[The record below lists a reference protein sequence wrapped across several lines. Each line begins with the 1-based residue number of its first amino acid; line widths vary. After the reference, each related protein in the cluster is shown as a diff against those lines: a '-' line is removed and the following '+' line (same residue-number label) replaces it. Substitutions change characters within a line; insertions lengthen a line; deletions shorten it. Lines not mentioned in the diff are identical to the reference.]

1 MKKMRHL
8 AKIVLPLLA
17 FAAMAGAAE
26 EAKEVSLTVYNNNLG
41 LVSEVRQLSL
51 KKGTSEIRITDV
63 PSQID
68 ATSVYFQSL
77 SDPEKVSVLEQN
89 YQYDLVGAAKLLER
103 YIDQDIKAYGAGGK
117 VYEGKLL
124 AFDGSNLVLNT
135 GSNIITL
142 RLTDNLQNIEFP
154 NLPQGLITRPTLLWL
169 VDNQG
174 PAAQKCR
181 ISYLTAGISWHAEY
195 VAVLAADEKSVD
207 LGAWVSLENNS
218 GAGFQ
223 QARLK
228 LVAGEVNR
236 VQQPS
241 RRFAGAKADL
251 QMAAPQFEEES
262 FFEYHLYTLQR
273 KATVANNEVKQI
285 SLFPNTQTDCR
296 KVFLYDGAASGKKV
310 SVQLE
315 FKNDKG
321 SGLGMPLPAGK
332 IRVYKKDD
340 DQSQQFVGEDRIEH
354 TPKDEKVRIT
364 LGSAFDVVGERTAMD
379 YKRIND
385 KTQEQTVEVKL
396 RNHKKEGVE
405 VTVVEHLS
413 GDWEIRSKTHEYKK
427 RDSQTVEFKVPVAR
441 DEEAVL
447 SYTVRYKW

>member
-1 MKKMRHL
+1 MQSL
-8 AKIVLPLLA
+8 AQIILSVLV
-17 FAAMAGAAE
+17 FAAAASAGQE
-26 EAKEVSLTVYNNNLG
+26 DKETSLTVYNNNLG

-51 KKGTSEIRITDV
+51 KKGTSEIKITDV

-68 ATSVYFQSL
+68 ATSVYFQSI

-89 YQYDLVGAAKLLER
+89 YQYDLVGAAKLLGR
-103 YIDQDIKAYGAGGK
+103 YIDQNIKAYGAGGK
-117 VYEGKLL
+117 VYEGTLL
-124 AFDGSNLVLNT
+124 AYDGANIVLNT
-135 GSNIITL
+135 GNNIITL
-142 RLTDNLQNIEFP
+142 RLTESLQNIEFP
-154 NLPQGLITRPTLLWL
+154 NLPQGLITKPTLLWL

-174 PAAQKCR
+174 PVSQKCR
-181 ISYLTAGISWHAEY
+181 ISYLTAGVSWHAEY
-195 VAVLAADEKSVD
+195 VAVLAADEKTVD

-218 GAGFQ
+218 GAEFR

-228 LVAGEVNR
+228 LVAGDVNR
-236 VQQPS
+236 AQQPS

-251 QMAAPQFEEES
+251 QMASPQFEEES

-285 SLFPNTQTDCR
+285 SLFPNIRTDC
-296 KVFLYDGAASGKKV
+296 KKIFLYDGASSGKKV
-310 SVQLE
+310 MVQLE
-315 FKNDKG
+315 FRNEKG

-364 LGSAFDVVGERTAMD
+364 LGSAFDIVGERTAMD

-405 VTVVEHLS
+405 ITVVEHLS

-427 RDSQTVEFKVPVAR
+427 RDAQTVEFKVPVAK
-441 DEEAVL
+441 DGETVL

>member
-1 MKKMRHL
+1 MKNILR
-8 AKIVLPLLA
+8 IILPLFVLA
-17 FAAMAGAAE
+17 SSTAAGQDDRE
-26 EAKEVSLTVYNNNLG
+26 ISLTVYNNNLG

-51 KKGTSEIRITDV
+51 KKGTFEIKITDV

-68 ATSVYFQSL
+68 ATSVFFQSL
-77 SDPEKVSVLEQN
+77 SDPEKVAVLEQN

-103 YIDQDIKAYGAGGK
+103 YIDQSIKAYGAGGK

-124 AFDGSNLVLNT
+124 AYDGTGIVLNT

-142 RLTDNLQNIEFP
+142 RLTDNLQNFEFP
-154 NLPQGLITRPTLLWL
+154 NLPQGLITRPTLMWL

-174 PAAQKCR
+174 PASQKCR

-195 VAVLAADEKSVD
+195 VALLAEDEKTLD

-218 GAGFQ
+218 GASFQ

-228 LVAGEVNR
+228 LVAGDVNR
-236 VQQPS
+236 AQGPQRRYPS
-241 RRFAGAKADL
+241 AKADL
-251 QMAAPQFEEES
+251 QSASPQFEEES

-285 SLFPNTQTDCR
+285 SLFPNTRADC
-296 KVFLYDGAASGKKV
+296 KKLFTYDGAGSGKKV
-310 SVQLE
+310 AVQLE
-315 FKNDKG
+315 FRNEKG

-340 DQSQQFVGEDRIEH
+340 GQSQQFVGEDRIEH

-364 LGSAFDVVGERTAMD
+364 LGSAFDIVGERTPRE
-379 YKRIND
+379 YKRINER
-385 KTQEQTVEVKL
+385 TQEQSVEVKL
-396 RNHKKEGVE
+396 RNHKNEGVE
-405 VTVVEHLS
+405 IIVVEHLS
-413 GDWEIRSKTHEYKK
+413 GDWEIRSKTHEFKK
-427 RDSQTVEFKVPVAR
+427 RDAQTVEFKVPVAK
-441 DEEAVL
+441 DGETVL

>member
-1 MKKMRHL
+1 MKKL
-8 AKIVLPLLA
+8 CNILFSVL
-17 FAAMAGAAE
+17 FCAAIASAGQE
-26 EAKEVSLTVYNNNLG
+26 EREISLTVYNSNLG

-51 KKGTSEIRITDV
+51 KKGTSEIKITDV

-68 ATSVYFQSL
+68 ATSVFFQSL
-77 SDPEKVSVLEQN
+77 SDPDRVAVLEQN
-89 YQYDLVGAAKLLER
+89 YQYDLVGASKLLER
-103 YIDQDIKAYGAGGK
+103 YIDQNIKAYGAGGK

-124 AFDGSNLVLNT
+124 AHDGAGIVLNT

-142 RLTDNLQNIEFP
+142 RLTDNLQNFEFP

-174 PAAQKCR
+174 PVSQKCR

-195 VAVLAADEKSVD
+195 VALLAADEKTLE

-218 GAGFQ
+218 GASFK

-228 LVAGEVNR
+228 LVAGDINR
-236 VQQPS
+236 AQAPQ
-241 RRFAGAKADL
+241 RRYAAAKADF
-251 QMAAPQFEEES
+251 QSASPQFEEER

-285 SLFPNTQTDCR
+285 SLFPNTKTDS
-296 KVFLYDGAASGKKV
+296 KKLFTYDGASSGKKV
-310 SVQLE
+310 AVQLE
-315 FKNDKG
+315 FKNEKG

-332 IRVYKKDD
+332 IRVYKKDEG
-340 DQSQQFVGEDRIEH
+340 QSQQFVGEDRIDH

-364 LGSAFDVVGERTAMD
+364 LGSAFDIVGERTPKE
-379 YKRIND
+379 YKRISD
-385 KTQEQTVEVKL
+385 RTQEQTVEVKL
-396 RNHKKEGVE
+396 RNHKNEGVE
-405 VTVVEHLS
+405 IIVVEHLS
-413 GDWEIRSKTHEYKK
+413 GDWEIKSKTHEFKK
-427 RDSQTVEFKVPVAR
+427 RDAQTVEFRVPVAK
-441 DEEAVL
+441 DGETVL

>member
-1 MKKMRHL
+1 MKQITQIILPALVL
-8 AKIVLPLLA
+8 A
-17 FAAMAGAAE
+17 AAVAAGQNDRE
-26 EAKEVSLTVYNNNLG
+26 ISLTVYNNNLG

-51 KKGTSEIRITDV
+51 KKGASEVRITDV

-68 ATSVYFQSL
+68 PTSVFFQSL
-77 SDPEKVSVLEQN
+77 SDPDKFTVLEQN
-89 YQYDLVGAAKLLER
+89 YQYDLVSSAKLLER
-103 YIDQDIKAYGAGGK
+103 YLDQNIKAFGSGGK
-117 VYEGKLL
+117 VYEGTLL
-124 AFDGSNLVLNT
+124 SYDGSNIVLST
-135 GSNIITL
+135 GGSITTL
-142 RLTDNLQNIEFP
+142 RLTDNLQNFEFP
-154 NLPQGLITRPTLLWL
+154 SLPQGLITRPTLLWL

-174 PAAQKCR
+174 PASQKCR

-195 VAVLAADEKSVD
+195 VAVLAADEKTVD

-218 GAGFQ
+218 GTGFQ

-236 VQQPS
+236 AQAPQ
-241 RRFAGAKADL
+241 RRYAAAKADF
-251 QMAAPQFEEES
+251 QAAPAQFEEES

-285 SLFPNTQTDCR
+285 SLFPNTRADC
-296 KVFLYDGAASGKKV
+296 KKLFIYDGASSGKKV
-310 SVQLE
+310 TVQLE
-315 FKNDKG
+315 FRNEKA

-340 DQSQQFVGEDRIEH
+340 GQSQQFIGEDRIDH

-364 LGSAFDVVGERTAMD
+364 LGSAFDIVGERTPKE

-396 RNHKKEGVE
+396 RNHKNEGVE

-413 GDWEIRSKTHEYKK
+413 GDWEIKSKTHEFKK
-427 RDSQTVEFKVPVAR
+427 RDAQAVEFKVPVAR
-441 DEEAVL
+441 DGETVL